1 MCIKGS
7 EKKKKETATY
17 HLCVILIPIK
27 RAPFLHIHTL
37 FLTHLV
43 TCIIIIIIFYAP
55 HCYIYFIYEWWNEMR
70 VFIFYSNAFF
80 YVIYY
85 GNGSG
90 LCILSQRWLICLF
103 FFAAGV
109 KVSTWS
115 IGFFSLFRKN
125 FFFFV
130 FGDVRLKSDEHRCVC
145 VFSVFELKHS
155 ARAKV

>member
-1 MCIKGS
+1 MEFS
-7 EKKKKETATY
+7 VEKNQSSSQWIREVMDGGVIGVKNTRLNVYKRQRKEKKKETATY

-103 FFAAGV
+103 FLLPV
-109 KVSTWS
+109 WK
-115 IGFFSLFRKN
+115 
-125 FFFFV
+125 
-130 FGDVRLKSDEHRCVC
+130 
-145 VFSVFELKHS
+145 
-155 ARAKV
+155 